1 MIIFVQNVKTF
12 RRKNCS
18 TLESALHIF
27 LDKLNCSFPVNQ
39 EMISFVTLARAA
51 LSLDQAWRSVES
63 VPMLRCCGSGLCVE
77 TELARWGRA
86 RVSSS
91 RSGDL
96 ATSGALPPLMNH
108 GWTEDQLLP
117 IINYQLAASAGEYSV
132 VMSRLRV
139 AGAGGGAARGRAPWP
154 WLPEPRTWT
163 VDTHNMARTF
173 TLDTLQ

>member
-96 ATSGALPPLMNH
+96 ATSDHAASADESWMDG
-108 GWTEDQLLP
+108 GS
-117 IINYQLAASAGEYSV
+117 IITNYQLPISSFGRRIFSGDVAAA
-132 VMSRLRV
+132 V
-139 AGAGGGAARGRAPWP
+139 AGLVAGRREAERRGPGYLNLARGQWTHTT
-154 WLPEPRTWT
+154 WL
-163 VDTHNMARTF
+163 VLLH
-173 TLDTLQ
+173 